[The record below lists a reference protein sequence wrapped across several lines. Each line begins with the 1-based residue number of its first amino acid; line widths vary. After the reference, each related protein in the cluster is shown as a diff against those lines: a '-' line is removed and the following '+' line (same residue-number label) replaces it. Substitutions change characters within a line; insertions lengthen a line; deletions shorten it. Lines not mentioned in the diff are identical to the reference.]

1 MVVPSDFTGELSFTL
16 MVDGK
21 EMKGKIS
28 ASDLCGTSGKL
39 AEGTKYEINAIIRPT
54 EVEIRTVEVEEWIGE
69 VVKDPSGDPFVPQ

>member
-28 ASDLCGTSGKL
+28 ASALCGTSEKL

-54 EVEIRTVEVEEWIGE
+54 EVEIGTVEVEEWIGE
-69 VVKDPSGDPFVPQ
+69 VVKAPSGDPFVPE